1 MGASAQV
8 FQLANPHALATIVDA
23 SATRRIVASQDI
35 FDAHGTK
42 LWARDQPISHS
53 LHQRLLERKLR
64 QPLET
69 CLRAEDGITPFEL
82 HEALVSFLASDH
94 PLAQAAAPWAERLME
109 AVRDLPLHAAVQLL
123 LTAAHATKPAVFDH
137 AVQAMAAAGAIQ
149 ANIRLDRFELRL
161 AMLGG
166 LLHDIGE
173 MYVNPHYL
181 DGSQRLDV
189 ASYRHVVTHPRIGE
203 LLLATMTDYPP
214 ALARAVGEHHER
226 LDGTGYP
233 MRRQGDS
240 LSPLGRVLCATE
252 TAMGVGAAKPAAL
265 SRISFA
271 LRMVIGEHDAA
282 CVSFFAAAAARVRE
296 DLAQAAPDAHG
307 DLVVQL
313 ALMDT
318 ELSMLLEESQSLA
331 EQSGETPIV
340 RDVASRVADRMR
352 RLRTG
357 WNSIGLWCLS
367 QAEGSPQSIFEL
379 SRARDELRYRL
390 KTMERDCLWPHAE
403 LEGDDAARLEAL
415 WGGVNA

>member
-23 SATRRIVASQDI
+23 SATRKIVASQDI

-53 LHQRLLERKLR
+53 LHQRLLERKLK

-82 HEALVSFLASDH
+82 HEALVGFLASDH
-94 PLAQAAAPWAERLME
+94 PLAQAAAPWAERLIE
-109 AVRDLPLHAAVQLL
+109 EVRHLPMHAAVQLL

-137 AVQAMAAAGAIQ
+137 AVRSMAVAGAIQ
-149 ANIRLDRFELRL
+149 ASIRLDRFELRL

-173 MYVNPHYL
+173 MYVNPQYL
-181 DGSQRLDV
+181 DGSQALDV

-233 MRRQGDS
+233 MRRQGES

-252 TAMGVGAAKPAAL
+252 TAMGVSAARPAAL

-271 LRMVIGEHDAA
+271 LRMVIGEHDAPG
-282 CVSFFAAAAARVRE
+282 VSFFASAAARARE
-296 DLAQAAPDAHG
+296 DLMPAAVDAHG

-331 EQSGETPIV
+331 EQSGETAIV
-340 RDVASRVADRMR
+340 RDVASRVADRVR

-390 KTMERDCLWPHAE
+390 RTMERDCLWPHAE
-403 LEGDDAARLEAL
+403 LEGEDAARLEAL
-415 WGGVNA
+415 WAGVSA

>member
-23 SATRRIVASQDI
+23 SATRKIVASQDI

-82 HEALVSFLASDH
+82 HEALVTFLASDH
-94 PLAQAAAPWAERLME
+94 PLAQAAAPWAERLIE
-109 AVRDLPLHAAVQLL
+109 EVRHLPLHAAVQLL
-123 LTAAHATKPAVFDH
+123 LTAAHATKPSVFDH
-137 AVQAMAAAGAIQ
+137 AVRAMAVAGAIQ
-149 ANIRLDRFELRL
+149 ASIRLDRFELRL

-173 MYVNPHYL
+173 MYVNPQYL
-181 DGSQRLDV
+181 DGSQHLDV
-189 ASYRHVVTHPRIGE
+189 GSYRHVVTHPRIGE

-226 LDGTGYP
+226 VDGTGYP
-233 MRRQGDS
+233 MRRQGES
-240 LSPLGRVLCATE
+240 LSPLGRLLCATE
-252 TAMGVGAAKPAAL
+252 AAVGVSAAKPAAL
-265 SRISFA
+265 SRTSFA

-282 CVSFFAAAAARVRE
+282 CVSFFAGAAARVQE
-296 DLAQAAPDAHG
+296 DVSQAGAESHG
-307 DLVVQL
+307 DVVVQL

-331 EQSGETPIV
+331 EQSGESAIV
-340 RDVASRVADRMR
+340 KDVALRVADRVR

-357 WNSIGLWCLS
+357 WNSIGLWCMA
-367 QAEGSPQSIFEL
+367 QAEGSPQSLFEL
-379 SRARDELRYRL
+379 SRARDELRYRIR
-390 KTMERDCLWPHAE
+390 TMERDCLWPHGE
-403 LEGDDAARLEAL
+403 LVDGDAARLEAL
-415 WGGVNA
+415 WGEVNA

>member
-23 SATRRIVASQDI
+23 SATRKIVASQDI
-35 FDAHGTK
+35 VDTHGIK

-94 PLAQAAAPWAERLME
+94 PLAQAAAPWAERLIE
-109 AVRDLPLHAAVQLL
+109 EVRHLPLHAAVQLL
-123 LTAAHATKPAVFDH
+123 LTAAHATKPAVFEH
-137 AVQAMAAAGAIQ
+137 AVQAMAIAGAIQ
-149 ANIRLDRFELRL
+149 ASVRLDRFELRL

-173 MYVNPHYL
+173 MYVNPQYL
-181 DGSQRLDV
+181 DGSQQLDV
-189 ASYRHVVTHPRIGE
+189 ASYRHVITHPRIGE

-226 LDGTGYP
+226 MDGTGYP
-233 MRRQGDS
+233 MRRQGES

-252 TAMGVGAAKPAAL
+252 TATGVGGARPAAL

-271 LRMVIGEHDAA
+271 LRMVIGEHDASS
-282 CVSFFAAAAARVRE
+282 VSFFAAAAGRVRE
-296 DLAQAAPDAHG
+296 DLVQAAPDAHG

-331 EQSGETPIV
+331 EQSSQTAIV
-340 RDVASRVADRMR
+340 RDVSSRVADRVR

-390 KTMERDCLWPHAE
+390 RTMERDCLWPHAE
-403 LEGDDAARLEAL
+403 LVGDDAARLEAL
-415 WGGVNA
+415 LSGVSA